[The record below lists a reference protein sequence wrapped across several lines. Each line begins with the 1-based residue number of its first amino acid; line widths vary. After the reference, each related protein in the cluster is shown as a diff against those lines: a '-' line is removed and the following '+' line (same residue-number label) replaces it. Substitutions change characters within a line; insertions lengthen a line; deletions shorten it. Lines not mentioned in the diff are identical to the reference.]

1 MKKKIRRNQKKK
13 MEMEEETRKGKEIQR
28 RIKRK
33 ERK

>member
-1 MKKKIRRNQKKK
+1 MKKKIRRNQIKK